1 MKLQKGKQR
10 GVSLGGLLFW
20 CVLLGGAALVGMKL
34 FPLYSEK
41 MKVDQAMVKVAAM
54 ASGSSTK
61 AELAKAMMRQF
72 EVSDV
77 NRWTD
82 VQFAAL
88 LKAGPTG
95 VGRQRAMALDYELRN
110 PFFGD
115 LDILLKYHNV
125 VPLPPG
131 DGAE

>member
-1 MKLQKGKQR
+1 MKFQKAKQR

-20 CVLLGGAALVGMKL
+20 CVVLGGAALVGMKV

-41 MKVDQAMVKVAAM
+41 MKVDQAMVAVAAG
-54 ASGSSTK
+54 ASSASTK
-61 AELAKAMMRQF
+61 ADLAKAMMRQF

-77 NRWTD
+77 NRWSD
-82 VQFAAL
+82 SLFAAL

-95 VGRQRAMALDYELRN
+95 VGRQRAMALDYELRT

-115 LDILLKYHNV
+115 LDILLKYHKV

-131 DGAE
+131 DSE

>member
-1 MKLQKGKQR
+1 MKFQKAKQR

-20 CVLLGGAALVGMKL
+20 CVMLGGAALVGMKV

-41 MKVDQAMVKVAAM
+41 MKVDQAMVNVGGS

-82 VQFAAL
+82 SQFAAL

-95 VGRQRAMALDYELRN
+95 VGRQRAMALDYDLRT

-115 LDILLKYHNV
+115 LDIVLKYHKV

-131 DGAE
+131 DSE